1 MQSKLLWTFVLFEK
15 NYVFF
20 WTSAQEGPRVS
31 SKSSEL
37 DKFSG
42 KKITRLFLHRYVALD
57 VTLTHCEIQLDDL
70 ELLIWG
76 YLQRMLPQA
85 VWLFKLGMLLLFLTR
100 NPWSDKEG
108 KLLGS
113 HSSRTRTGQVHHSL
127 PCRRRQPG
135 KTWPWGQ
142 GFSGAALC
150 WAMQEDLRLGAAVRE
165 SGQAGEARKMEM
177 VGQDVTLAKG
187 RWTEKTTVWNDICVH
202 TNE

>member
-70 ELLIWG
+70 ELLI
-76 YLQRMLPQA
+76 
-85 VWLFKLGMLLLFLTR
+85 
-100 NPWSDKEG
+100 
-108 KLLGS
+108 
-113 HSSRTRTGQVHHSL
+113 
-127 PCRRRQPG
+127 
-135 KTWPWGQ
+135 
-142 GFSGAALC
+142 
-150 WAMQEDLRLGAAVRE
+150 
-165 SGQAGEARKMEM
+165 
-177 VGQDVTLAKG
+177 
-187 RWTEKTTVWNDICVH
+187 
-202 TNE
+202 